1 MSVKKLAAFAHVNG
15 LDNLEDVLS
24 AMRAADAKGLL
35 TVAETETLD
44 SVIAE
49 LFSYLRHYEPKAL
62 SSAYLEN

>member
-35 TVAETETLD
+35 TVEEIVTLD
-44 SVIAE
+44 CAIAE